1 MATNPFEM
9 LKNLQGLQAKMGEMQ
24 EKLKSVRVTG
34 SAGGGM
40 VTVELNG
47 ELRVEKVTISP
58 EAVDPADIRMLEDL
72 VLAALSDAHGQ
83 LKEKLRD
90 EMAQTAGLA
99 RPASR
104 PLRHV
109 SLGRPAVNALER
121 LAAGLARLPGL
132 GRKSASRI
140 AYFLLGADSAF
151 VQSLAEDLAALQRTI
166 RPCSICGT
174 WTDIDPCA
182 ICTDTSRDDSE
193 LCVVEEPRDVA
204 TIESIRDFRGR
215 YHVLMGA
222 ISPID
227 GVGPGNL
234 RIASLIERVHRG
246 GVQEVILA
254 TNPTVEGETTA
265 LYLVK
270 ALKGTGVKVSRIAFG
285 LPVGGDMEF
294 ADRQTLS
301 RSFKGRTQI
310 QG

>member
-1 MATNPFEM
+1 
-9 LKNLQGLQAKMGEMQ
+9 
-24 EKLKSVRVTG
+24 
-34 SAGGGM
+34 
-40 VTVELNG
+40 
-47 ELRVEKVTISP
+47 
-58 EAVDPADIRMLEDL
+58 
-72 VLAALSDAHGQ
+72 
-83 LKEKLRD
+83 
-90 EMAQTAGLA
+90 
-99 RPASR
+99 
-104 PLRHV
+104 
-109 SLGRPAVNALER
+109 VNALER
-121 LAAGLARLPGL
+121 LTAGLARLPGL

-140 AYFLLGADSAF
+140 VHFLLRADGDF
-151 VQSLAEDLAALQRTI
+151 VQSLAEDIAALQRTI
-166 RPCSICGT
+166 RPCSVCGT
-174 WTDIDPCA
+174 WTDVDPCA
-182 ICTDTSRDDSE
+182 ICSDASRDDTE

-234 RIASLIERVHRG
+234 RIASLLERVHHG
-246 GVQEVILA
+246 GVHEVILA

-285 LPVGGDMEF
+285 LPVGGDLEF

-301 RSFKGRTQI
+301 RSFKGRTLI

>member
-1 MATNPFEM
+1 MSSHTQSIQTLIDQLA
-9 LKNLQGLQAKMGEMQ
+9 NLPGIGL
-24 EKLKSVRVTG
+24 R
-34 SAGGGM
+34 SAERI
-40 VTVELNG
+40 TFHL
-47 ELRVEKVTISP
+47 
-58 EAVDPADIRMLEDL
+58 
-72 VLAALSDAHGQ
+72 
-83 LKEKLRD
+83 LKEKP
-90 EMAQTAGLA
+90 QTAFKLA
-99 RPASR
+99 DAIRDVKTR
-104 PLRHV
+104 IKHC
-109 SLGRPAVNALER
+109 SLCYNLTE
-121 LAAGLARLPGL
+121 L
-132 GRKSASRI
+132 
-140 AYFLLGADSAF
+140 
-151 VQSLAEDLAALQRTI
+151 
-166 RPCSICGT
+166 
-174 WTDIDPCA
+174 DPCA
-182 ICTDTSRDDSE
+182 ICTDASRDESE

-234 RIASLIERVHRG
+234 RIASLLERVHRG

-270 ALKGTGVKVSRIAFG
+270 ALKGTGVKMSRIAFG
-285 LPVGGDMEF
+285 LPVGGDLEF